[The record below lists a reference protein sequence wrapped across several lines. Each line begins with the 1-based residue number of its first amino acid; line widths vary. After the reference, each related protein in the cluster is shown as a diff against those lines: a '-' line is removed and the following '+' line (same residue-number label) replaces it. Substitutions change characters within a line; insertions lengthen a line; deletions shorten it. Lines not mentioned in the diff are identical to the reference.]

1 MSDLALDVAF
11 IGLITAYICFFRIDK
26 LIWTETDFMEKELT
40 AGKQKNLK
48 LNIVF
53 NAIYQIFV
61 LIVPFITS
69 PYISRVLLPEGIGS
83 YSLALSWVTYF
94 STVAAFGFLD
104 YGTTVLAKNRS
115 DKQKS
120 SELFWQLL
128 AAKTIFTLLVFAVYV
143 IMVLSGVF
151 ASGSYPLNT
160 KLVFLLLGSNILV
173 NAFDASYL
181 FQGFENF
188 GQLCLRNFVVR
199 LLNMILIFVLVRTK
213 NDYIRYIAIM
223 GGSNLLLGLFSF
235 VGIHKMVSFVKPKKL
250 NLLHHIK
257 ESFIYFIPMASATF
271 FPIVSKTFIGL
282 FVKDASQSGYYEQA
296 DKLITLIITMV
307 NSVDAIMMS
316 RMSYLY
322 ANHDERQI
330 QEKTKKSLLFYL
342 LLSIP
347 AFLGLL
353 VINPFFTIGFFGN
366 DYQPSIALVYILAVK
381 VLFAPLTALLGA
393 IYYVPKGKI
402 WRRNIFYII
411 ALAVNILSNF
421 ILIGIYK
428 TTGACIASVLTE
440 VILVVLFV
448 SYASRDVSIFRIT
461 KESLPK
467 IIDAALFMVIVCM
480 GVSSLL
486 ASRISPI
493 LTAIVTIAIGG
504 TIYVLFLVFA
514 KEEMVT
520 QYLGF
525 YKEKLASVLRRIKD
539 KSKKSKSS

>member
-1 MSDLALDVAF
+1 
-11 IGLITAYICFFRIDK
+11 
-26 LIWTETDFMEKELT
+26 MEKEIT
-40 AGKQKNLK
+40 AGRQKNLK

-94 STVAAFGFLD
+94 STAAAFGFLD
-104 YGTTVLAKNRS
+104 YGTTVLAKNRG
-115 DKQKS
+115 DRRKS

-128 AAKTIFTLLVFAVYV
+128 VAKTIFTLFIFMVYVTMVFA
-143 IMVLSGVF
+143 GVF
-151 ASGSYPLNT
+151 TSESYPLNT

-173 NAFDASYL
+173 NAFDASFL

-188 GQLCLRNFVVR
+188 GQLCLRNFIVR

-213 NDYIRYIAIM
+213 DDYIRYIAIM

-235 VGIHKMVSFVKPKKL
+235 IGIHKMVSFVKPKRL
-250 NLLHHIK
+250 ELMHHIK
-257 ESFIYFIPMASATF
+257 EAFTYFIPMASVTF
-271 FPIVSKTFIGL
+271 FPIVSKTFIGM

-322 ANHDERQI
+322 AVHDEKQI

-353 VINPFFTIGFFGN
+353 VINPYFTIGFFGD
-366 DYQPSIALVYILAVK
+366 DYQPSVNLVYILAVK
-381 VLFAPLTALLGA
+381 VIFAPLTALLGA
-393 IYYVPKGKI
+393 IYYVPNGKI
-402 WRRNIFYII
+402 WKRNIFYII
-411 ALAVNILSNF
+411 VLAVNVLSNF
-421 ILIGIYK
+421 ILVGIYK
-428 TTGACIASVLTE
+428 TEGACIASVLTE
-440 VILVVLFV
+440 AILVVLFV
-448 SYASRDVSIFRIT
+448 SFASHDVPIFRTT

-467 IIDAALFMVIVCM
+467 IIDSALFMVIGCM

-486 ASRISPI
+486 ANQVSPI
-493 LTAIVTIAIGG
+493 VTAIGTIAIGG
-504 TIYVLFLVFA
+504 LIYALFLVFA
-514 KEEMVT
+514 REAMVI
-520 QYLGF
+520 QYVRF
-525 YKEKLASVLRRIKD
+525 YQEKIASVLRRIRG
-539 KSKKSKSS
+539 KSKRSS